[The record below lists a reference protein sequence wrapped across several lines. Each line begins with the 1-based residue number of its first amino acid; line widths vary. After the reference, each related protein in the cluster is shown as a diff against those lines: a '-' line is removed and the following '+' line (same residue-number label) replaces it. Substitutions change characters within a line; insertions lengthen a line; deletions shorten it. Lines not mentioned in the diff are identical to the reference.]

1 MHVLLAAAA
10 FPERGPYRLDQV
22 RSDPILLTGLFVF
35 QIALA
40 WLIDRSARRQRP
52 ATQTIASLLLV
63 LVTGVFFSLSSWGLG
78 DVTRLSYLL
87 VEDPRTLGWSE
98 PFWTLLAPLV
108 RWMPY
113 RFSFLHG
120 AVAAG
125 YAAAAIML
133 ARRLRSAAWGGWWAL
148 LIVCSPLLRNFL
160 QSGVTRQ
167 ALSTLL
173 LMPLMLW
180 CAGGLR
186 LSPLR
191 LTALS
196 SAAALCHSS
205 FPLSLLV
212 AGAPLLMR
220 APAVLRR
227 AGTTLS
233 RCSAGSAR
241 LLIAIG
247 LPMLMALTW
256 LLWNGRSAREK
267 LIDYLWN
274 QSYFPTF
281 LLRPEVDSLL
291 LAMTI
296 SGAAAIWLSRSSG
309 KELLRSPL
317 PRCTAFFLLAIF
329 LLRLSIR
336 HSFFPQITSRF
347 QDAVGFYLLIVF
359 LAWLS
364 ECSLQR
370 LSVIPLAATLH
381 YWLFDR
387 LGFSGLIQCGRNDEF
402 LCIPDR
408 LPWQI
413 NYWN

>member
-1 MHVLLAAAA
+1 MHALLAAAA
-10 FPERGPYRLDQV
+10 FPERGPYRVDQV
-22 RSDPILLTGLFVF
+22 RSDPILLTGLFAS

-40 WLIDRSARRQRP
+40 WLIDRSARRQRS
-52 ATQTIASLLLV
+52 ATQSIASLLLV
-63 LVTGVFFSLSSWGLG
+63 LVTGVFFCLSSWGLG

-87 VEDPRTLGWSE
+87 VEDPRTFGWSE

-108 RWMPY
+108 RWLPY

-125 YAAAAIML
+125 YAAAAIWL
-133 ARRLRSAAWGGWWAL
+133 ARRLRSAPWGGWWAL

-173 LMPLMLW
+173 LMPLMLC

-186 LSPLR
+186 LPPLR

-196 SAAALCHSS
+196 SVAAFCHSS
-205 FPLSLLV
+205 FPLTLMV
-212 AGAPLLMR
+212 AAAPLLMR
-220 APAVLRR
+220 ARALLRR
-227 AGTTLS
+227 GGTFLS

-241 LLIAIG
+241 LMVVIG
-247 LPMLMALTW
+247 VPLLMALTW
-256 LLWNGRSAREK
+256 LIWNGRVAREK

-281 LLRPEVDSLL
+281 LLRPEVDGLL
-291 LAMTI
+291 VAMTI
-296 SGAAAIWLSRSSG
+296 SGAAAIWVSRSSRRD
-309 KELLRSPL
+309 LLRSPL
-317 PRCTAFFLLAIF
+317 TRSAGLFFVALL

-336 HSFFPQITSRF
+336 HSFFPQFTSRF

-364 ECSLQR
+364 RFSLQR
-370 LSVIPLAATLH
+370 LSVVPLATTLH
-381 YWLFDR
+381 YWLFER
-387 LGFSGLIQCGRNDEF
+387 LGFSGLLQCGRNDEF

>member
-1 MHVLLAAAA
+1 MHALLAAAA
-10 FPERGPYRLDQV
+10 FPERGPYRVDQV
-22 RSDPILLTGLFVF
+22 RSDPILLTGLFAV

-40 WLIDRSARRQRP
+40 WLIERSARRQRP
-52 ATQTIASLLLV
+52 RSQSIASLLLV
-63 LVTGVFFSLSSWGLG
+63 MVTGLFFTLSSWGLG

-87 VEDPRTLGWSE
+87 VEDPRTFGWSE

-108 RWMPY
+108 RWLPY

-125 YAAAAIML
+125 YAAAAIWL
-133 ARRLRSAAWGGWWAL
+133 ARRLASAPWGGWWAL

-173 LMPLMLW
+173 LMPLMLC
-180 CAGGLR
+180 CAGALR
-186 LSPLR
+186 LPPLR

-196 SAAALCHSS
+196 SAAAFCHSS
-205 FPLSLLV
+205 FPLSLTV
-212 AGAPLLMR
+212 AGAPLLLR

-227 AGTTLS
+227 VRTSLG

-241 LLIAIG
+241 LMVAIG
-247 LPMLMALTW
+247 IPMLMALAW
-256 LLWNGRSAREK
+256 LIWNGRVAREK
-267 LIDYLWN
+267 LLDYLWN

-281 LLRPEVDSLL
+281 LLRPEVDRLL
-291 LAMTI
+291 VAMTI
-296 SGAAAIWLSRSSG
+296 SGLAAIWLSRSSRSD
-309 KELLRSPL
+309 LLRSPL
-317 PRCTAFFLLAIF
+317 TGSTVFFLLAI
-329 LLRLSIR
+329 LLMRFSIR

-347 QDAVGFYLLIVF
+347 QDALGFYLLIVF
-359 LAWLS
+359 LSWLS
-364 ECSLQR
+364 RFSLQR
-370 LSVIPLAATLH
+370 LSVIPLAATLY

>member
-1 MHVLLAAAA
+1 MHALLAAAA
-10 FPERGPYRLDQV
+10 FPERGPYRIDQV
-22 RSDPILLTGLFVF
+22 RSDPILLTGLFAF

-40 WLIDRSARRQRP
+40 WLIDRSARHQRP
-52 ATQTIASLLLV
+52 ATQRIASLLLV
-63 LVTGVFFSLSSWGLG
+63 LLTGVFFSLSSWGLG

-108 RWMPY
+108 RWLPY

-125 YAAAAIML
+125 YAAAAIWL
-133 ARRLRSAAWGGWWAL
+133 ASRLRSAAWGGWWAL
-148 LIVCSPLLRNFL
+148 LIVCSPLLRNYL

-180 CAGGLR
+180 CAGGPRLPRLR
-186 LSPLR
+186 LAA
-191 LTALS
+191 LTS
-196 SAAALCHSS
+196 SAAFCHSS
-205 FPLSLLV
+205 FPLSLMV
-212 AGAPLLMR
+212 AGAPLVMR
-220 APAVLRR
+220 APAVVRR
-227 AGTTLS
+227 VGSALKQA
-233 RCSAGSAR
+233 SAGPAR
-241 LLIAIG
+241 LMTVVGGTL
-247 LPMLMALTW
+247 LMALGW
-256 LLWNGRSAREK
+256 LIWNGRTVRDK
-267 LIDYLWN
+267 LFDYLWN
-274 QSYFPTF
+274 QAYYPTF
-281 LLRPEVDSLL
+281 LLRPEADRLL
-291 LAMTI
+291 VAITI
-296 SGAAAIWLSRSSG
+296 SGAAAIWLSRSSRRD
-309 KELLRSPL
+309 LLRSPL
-317 PRCTAFFLLAIF
+317 TRSTVFFILALL
-329 LLRLSIR
+329 LLRLSIQ
-336 HSFFPQITSRF
+336 HSFLPQITSRF

-364 ECSLQR
+364 RFSLQR
-370 LSVIPLAATLH
+370 LSVVPLAVTLS

-387 LGFSGLIQCGRNDEF
+387 LGFSGLLQCGRNDEF